1 MEAILIDSVQ
11 KSISHFMHSNAIF
24 LSHRLCAQFPSE
36 VSLSLSLSQRN
47 SIEYSLLSNRDR
59 FVLLIAISFYLVV
72 V

>member
-36 VSLSLSLSQRN
+36 VSLSLSLRN